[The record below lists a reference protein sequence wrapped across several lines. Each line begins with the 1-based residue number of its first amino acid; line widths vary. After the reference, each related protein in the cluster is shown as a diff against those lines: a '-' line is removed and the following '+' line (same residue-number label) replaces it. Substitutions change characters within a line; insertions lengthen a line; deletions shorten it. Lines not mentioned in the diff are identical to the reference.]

1 MGVLSK
7 VEKKK
12 EIERDREGNAVCA
25 DSVAMSCIGDRDFW
39 WKF

>member
-7 VEKKK
+7 VEKK
-12 EIERDREGNAVCA
+12 EIDRVGNAVCA
-25 DSVAMSCIGDRDFW
+25 DSVAMSCIGDHDFW

>member
-12 EIERDREGNAVCA
+12 KKKERDREGNDVCA
-25 DSVAMSCIGDRDFW
+25 DSVAMSCIGGHDF
-39 WKF
+39 